1 MTSMQPGRAMR
12 DTASPGPLPDQ
23 SRGDTDRRPA
33 VSVVMPAWNSAAY
46 LDANVRSVLAFFE
59 ATGIDGEVIVVDD
72 GSTDGTAD
80 SVRPDPNVL
89 VLRLGHRGKGAALR
103 AGMRSASGDIRAF
116 TDADLPYGMEG
127 LPLAMTYIRERRFHA
142 VVGDRTLPGST
153 YQNAGLLRT
162 LLSEVASFAFRTL
175 VTGGI
180 YDTQCGFKVFRGDVA
195 AELFRLA
202 RIDGFAID
210 VELIYLV
217 LKHRLD
223 LKRIPVQLERN
234 APSSVHVLRDS
245 IRAFRDIATIRLNLA
260 RGRYRS
266 PLLARL
272 LEDELR
278 ADAAGAAPA
287 GSLEEVASA
296 R

>member
-1 MTSMQPGRAMR
+1 MAADPAAPSAP
-12 DTASPGPLPDQ
+12 ASPVDVSLVV
-23 SRGDTDRRPA
+23 PA
-33 VSVVMPAWNSAAY
+33 FNSAAY
-46 LDANVRSVLAFFE
+46 LDRNIGLALAFL
-59 ATGIDGEVIVVDD
+59 ADHGLAGEIVVADD

-80 SVRPDPNVL
+80 SVRPAPNVV
-89 VLRLGHRGKGAALR
+89 VLRLPHRGKGAALR
-103 AGMRSASGDIRAF
+103 AGMLAARGDIRAF
-116 TDADLPYGMEG
+116 TDADLPYGLDA
-127 LPLAMTYIRERRFHA
+127 LPLAISYIRERRFHA
-142 VVGDRTLPGST
+142 VVGDRTLPGSS
-153 YQNAGLLRT
+153 YENPGPLRRV
-162 LLSEVASFAFRTL
+162 LSELASFAFRTF

-217 LKHRLD
+217 LKNRLD

-234 APSSVHVLRDS
+234 APSSVRVLRDS
-245 IRAFRDIATIRLNLA
+245 ARAVGDIASIRLNLA

-266 PLLARL
+266 PYLARL

-278 ADAAGAAPA
+278 GDVAKAGAAA
-287 GSLEEVASA
+287 GTALKPT